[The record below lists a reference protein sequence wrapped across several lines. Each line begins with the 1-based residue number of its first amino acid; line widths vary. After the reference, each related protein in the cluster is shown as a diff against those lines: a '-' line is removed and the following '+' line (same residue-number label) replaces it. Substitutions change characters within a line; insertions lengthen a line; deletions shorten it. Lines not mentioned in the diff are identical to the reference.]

1 MGRGGSP
8 AIVKAASEAGAQA
21 GQTGKGFG
29 MEEEIKAEAPA
40 GENGEA
46 AAPGREKAPRR
57 KKAAIAAACAAA
69 AALAVAGVAWA
80 ATHQAR
86 TLPADEPVGQE
97 QAAQPEQR
105 AEIELEAR
113 AEGWSESS
121 TPAIAHVKGQGAD
134 FYHAMPANSAEKVEV
149 PAQGG
154 YEVEWISPVNADG
167 SLYRASSKAAKAEAG
182 GDKSSTGLELV
193 PADQVT
199 QADIDEVMDK
209 ISEAVSKGDSTLAG
223 DAGRDL
229 VDKAAANAANAPA
242 ADKSKVEEKAEGAKD
257 SVSEQP
263 AQSKPEQPSQ
273 PEQAAGGSSASAEQP
288 SAPSQP
294 AAERKWV
301 ADYEQVWVP
310 SYVTVTDQAAWD
322 EQVPVYGY
330 SERSICN
337 TCGADVTGNTAAH
350 AKQHAMNG
358 ENGGHHT
365 EVVQTITGYSTV
377 HHDAVTHVEDQ
388 GHWETRESGGHWE

>member
-1 MGRGGSP
+1 MTS
-8 AIVKAASEAGAQA
+8 AASEAGAQA

-29 MEEEIKAEAPA
+29 MEDEIKAEAPA
-40 GENGEA
+40 EENGEA
-46 AAPGREKAPRR
+46 AATGREKAPRR
-57 KKAAIAAACAAA
+57 KKTAIAAACAAA

-80 ATHQAR
+80 ATHQAQ

-263 AQSKPEQPSQ
+263 AQIKPEQPS
-273 PEQAAGGSSASAEQP
+273 QAAGGSSASAEQP

>member
-1 MGRGGSP
+1 
-8 AIVKAASEAGAQA
+8 
-21 GQTGKGFG
+21 
-29 MEEEIKAEAPA
+29 MEEEIKAEATA
-40 GENGEA
+40 EENGEDEA
-46 AAPGREKAPRR
+46 AGREKAPRR
-57 KKAAIAAACAAA
+57 KKAAIAAACAVA

-80 ATHQAR
+80 ATHQAK
-86 TLPADEPVGQE
+86 TPPADEPAGQE

-113 AEGWSESS
+113 AEGWSETS
-121 TPAIAHVKGQGAD
+121 TPVIAHVKGQGAD

-154 YEVEWISPVNADG
+154 YEVEWVSPVNADG
-167 SLYRASSKAAKAEAG
+167 SLYRAPLKAAEAEAG
-182 GDKSSTGLELV
+182 GDKSSTSLELV

-209 ISEAVSKGDSTLAG
+209 ISEAVSKGDSTLSG

-229 VDKAAANAANAPA
+229 VDKAASNAANAPA

-263 AQSKPEQPSQ
+263 AQSKPEQSSQ
-273 PEQAAGGSSASAEQP
+273 PEQPSQAAGGSSASAGQP
-288 SAPSQP
+288 SAPSQS

-310 SYVTVTDQAAWD
+310 NYVTVTDQAAWD

>member
-1 MGRGGSP
+1 
-8 AIVKAASEAGAQA
+8 
-21 GQTGKGFG
+21 

-40 GENGEA
+40 EENGEA
-46 AAPGREKAPRR
+46 AASGREKAPRR

-69 AALAVAGVAWA
+69 AALAVAGVACA

-229 VDKAAANAANAPA
+229 VDKAASNAANAPA

-257 SVSEQP
+257 SVNEQP
-263 AQSKPEQPSQ
+263 AQSKPEQPAR
-273 PEQAAGGSSASAEQP
+273 PEQAAGGSSASAGQP
-288 SAPSQP
+288 SAPSQS

-310 SYVTVTDQAAWD
+310 NYVTVTDQAAWD

>member
-1 MGRGGSP
+1 
-8 AIVKAASEAGAQA
+8 
-21 GQTGKGFG
+21 
-29 MEEEIKAEAPA
+29 MEDEIKAEAPA
-40 GENGEA
+40 EENGEA
-46 AAPGREKAPRR
+46 AAPGREKEPRR
-57 KKAAIAAACAAA
+57 KKAAIAAACAIA

-80 ATHQAR
+80 VTHQAQ
-86 TLPADEPVGQE
+86 TLPADEPVGQD

-263 AQSKPEQPSQ
+263 AQIKPEQPSQ
-273 PEQAAGGSSASAEQP
+273 ASQPEQSSQAAGGASASAEQP

-310 SYVTVTDQAAWD
+310 NYVTVTDQAAWD

-337 TCGADVTGNTAAH
+337 TCGADCTGNTAAH
-350 AKQHAMNG
+350 GKQHAMNG
-358 ENGGHHT
+358 QNAGYHT
-365 EVVQTITGYSTV
+365 EVIQTITGYNTV

>member
-1 MGRGGSP
+1 
-8 AIVKAASEAGAQA
+8 
-21 GQTGKGFG
+21 
-29 MEEEIKAEAPA
+29 MEEEIKAEATA
-40 GENGEA
+40 EENGEA
-46 AAPGREKAPRR
+46 AAAGREKAPRR

-80 ATHQAR
+80 AAHQAQ
-86 TLPADEPVGQE
+86 TPPADEPAGQE

-154 YEVEWISPVNADG
+154 YEVEWVSPVNADG
-167 SLYRASSKAAKAEAG
+167 SLYRAPAKAAEAEAG
-182 GDKSSTGLELV
+182 GDKSSTSLELV

-199 QADIDEVMDK
+199 QADIDDVMDK
-209 ISEAVSKGDSTLAG
+209 ISEAVSKGDSTLSG

-229 VDKAAANAANAPA
+229 VDKAASNAANAPA

-273 PEQAAGGSSASAEQP
+273 PSQAAGGSSASAGQP

-310 SYVTVTDQAAWD
+310 NYVTVTDQAAWD

>member
-1 MGRGGSP
+1 MTS
-8 AIVKAASEAGAQA
+8 AASEAGAQA

-29 MEEEIKAEAPA
+29 MEDEIKAEAA
-40 GENGEA
+40 AEESGEA
-46 AAPGREKAPRR
+46 AAPGGEKAPRR

-69 AALAVAGVAWA
+69 AALAVAGAAWA
-80 ATHQAR
+80 ATHQAQ
-86 TLPADEPVGQE
+86 TLPADEPAGQE

-154 YEVEWISPVNADG
+154 YEVEWVAPVNADG
-167 SLYRASSKAAKAEAG
+167 SLYRAPAEAAKAEAG
-182 GDKSSTGLELV
+182 GEVSSTGLELV

-263 AQSKPEQPSQ
+263 AQIKPEQPSQ
-273 PEQAAGGSSASAEQP
+273 PERPSQAAGGSSASSEQP

-301 ADYEQVWVP
+301 ADYERVWVP

-365 EVVQTITGYSTV
+365 EVIQTITGYSTV

>member
-1 MGRGGSP
+1 
-8 AIVKAASEAGAQA
+8 
-21 GQTGKGFG
+21 
-29 MEEEIKAEAPA
+29 MEDEIKAEAPA
-40 GENGEA
+40 EENGEDEA
-46 AAPGREKAPRR
+46 AGREKAPRR

-69 AALAVAGVAWA
+69 LAVAGVAWA
-80 ATHQAR
+80 AAHQAQ
-86 TLPADEPVGQE
+86 TPPADEPAGQE

-113 AEGWSESS
+113 AEGWSGSS
-121 TPAIAHVKGQGAD
+121 TPVIAHVKGRGAD

-154 YEVEWISPVNADG
+154 YEVEWVSPVNADG
-167 SLYRASSKAAKAEAG
+167 SLYRAPAKAAEAEAG

-199 QADIDEVMDK
+199 QADIDDVMDK
-209 ISEAVSKGDSTLAG
+209 ISEAVSKGDSTLSG

-229 VDKAAANAANAPA
+229 VDKAASNAANAPA

-263 AQSKPEQPSQ
+263 AQSKPEQSSQ
-273 PEQAAGGSSASAEQP
+273 PERPSQAAGGSSASAGQP

-310 SYVTVTDQAAWD
+310 NYVTVTDQAAWD

-337 TCGADVTGNTAAH
+337 TCGADVTGNEAAH
-350 AKQHAMNG
+350 GEQHMLNG
-358 ENGGHHT
+358 QNAGHHS

>member
-1 MGRGGSP
+1 MTS
-8 AIVKAASEAGAQA
+8 AASEAGAQA

-29 MEEEIKAEAPA
+29 MEDEIKAEAPA
-40 GENGEA
+40 EENGEA
-46 AAPGREKAPRR
+46 AATGREKEPRR
-57 KKAAIAAACAAA
+57 KRAAIAAACAAA

-80 ATHQAR
+80 ATHQTQ

-229 VDKAAANAANAPA
+229 VDKAASNAANAPA

-257 SVSEQP
+257 SVNEQP
-263 AQSKPEQPSQ
+263 AQSKPEQPAQ
-273 PEQAAGGSSASAEQP
+273 PEQAAGGSSASAGQP

-310 SYVTVTDQAAWD
+310 NYVTVTDQAAWD

>member
-1 MGRGGSP
+1 MTS
-8 AIVKAASEAGAQA
+8 AASEAGAQA

-29 MEEEIKAEAPA
+29 MEDEIKAEAPA
-40 GENGEA
+40 EENGEA
-46 AAPGREKAPRR
+46 AAPGREKEPRR

-80 ATHQAR
+80 VTHQAQ
-86 TLPADEPVGQE
+86 TLPADEPVGQN

-167 SLYRASSKAAKAEAG
+167 SLYRASSEAAKAEAG

-263 AQSKPEQPSQ
+263 AQIKPEQPSQ
-273 PEQAAGGSSASAEQP
+273 ASQPEQPSQAAGGSSASAEQP

-330 SERSICN
+330 SERCICN
-337 TCGADVTGNTAAH
+337 TCGADCTGNEAAH
-350 AKQHAMNG
+350 GKQHMMNG
-358 ENGGHHT
+358 QNAGYHT
-365 EVVQTITGYSTV
+365 EVIQTITGYNTV

>member
-1 MGRGGSP
+1 MTS
-8 AIVKAASEAGAQA
+8 AASEAGAQA

-29 MEEEIKAEAPA
+29 MEDEIKAEAPA
-40 GENGEA
+40 EENGKA
-46 AAPGREKAPRR
+46 AATGREKEPRR
-57 KKAAIAAACAAA
+57 KRAAIAAACAAA

-80 ATHQAR
+80 ATHQTQ

-229 VDKAAANAANAPA
+229 VDKAASNAANAPA

-257 SVSEQP
+257 SVNEQP
-263 AQSKPEQPSQ
+263 AQSKPEQPAQ
-273 PEQAAGGSSASAEQP
+273 PEQAAGGSSASAGQP

-310 SYVTVTDQAAWD
+310 NYVTVTDQAAWD

>member
-1 MGRGGSP
+1 MTS
-8 AIVKAASEAGAQA
+8 AASEAGAQA

-29 MEEEIKAEAPA
+29 MEDEIKAEAPA
-40 GENGEA
+40 EENGEA
-46 AAPGREKAPRR
+46 AAPGSDKAPRR

-80 ATHQAR
+80 ATHQAQ
-86 TLPADEPVGQE
+86 TLPADEPAGQE

-182 GDKSSTGLELV
+182 GERSSTGLELV

-263 AQSKPEQPSQ
+263 AQIKPEQPSQ
-273 PEQAAGGSSASAEQP
+273 PERPSQAAGGSSASAGQP

-310 SYVTVTDQAAWD
+310 NYVTVTDQAAWD

>member
-1 MGRGGSP
+1 MTS
-8 AIVKAASEAGAQA
+8 AASESGAQA

-29 MEEEIKAEAPA
+29 MEDEIKAEAPA
-40 GENGEA
+40 EENGEA
-46 AAPGREKAPRR
+46 AAPGREKEPRR
-57 KKAAIAAACAAA
+57 KKAAIAAACAIA

-80 ATHQAR
+80 VTHQAQ
-86 TLPADEPVGQE
+86 TLPADEPVGQD

-263 AQSKPEQPSQ
+263 AQIKPEQPSQ
-273 PEQAAGGSSASAEQP
+273 ASQPEQSSQAAGGASASAEQP

-310 SYVTVTDQAAWD
+310 NYVTVTDQAAWD

-337 TCGADVTGNTAAH
+337 TCGADCTGNTAAH
-350 AKQHAMNG
+350 GKQHAMNG
-358 ENGGHHT
+358 QNAGYHT
-365 EVVQTITGYSTV
+365 EVIQTITGYNTV

>member
-1 MGRGGSP
+1 MTS
-8 AIVKAASEAGAQA
+8 AASEAGAQV
-21 GQTGKGFG
+21 GRTGKGFG
-29 MEEEIKAEAPA
+29 MEEEIKAEAA
-40 GENGEA
+40 AEQNGEA
-46 AAPGREKAPRR
+46 AAPGGEKAPRR

-69 AALAVAGVAWA
+69 AALAVAGAAWA
-80 ATHQAR
+80 ATHQAQ
-86 TLPADEPVGQE
+86 TLPADEPAGQE

-113 AEGWSESS
+113 ADGWSESS

-167 SLYRASSKAAKAEAG
+167 SLYRAPAKAAKAEAG
-182 GDKSSTGLELV
+182 GEKSSTGLELV

-263 AQSKPEQPSQ
+263 AQIKPEQPSQ
-273 PEQAAGGSSASAEQP
+273 PERPSQAAGGSLASAGQP

-301 ADYEQVWVP
+301 ADYERVWVP

-337 TCGADVTGNTAAH
+337 TCGADVTGNEAAH
-350 AKQHAMNG
+350 AEQHAMNG
-358 ENGGHHT
+358 QNCGHHS

>member
-1 MGRGGSP
+1 MTS
-8 AIVKAASEAGAQA
+8 AASEAGAQA
-21 GQTGKGFG
+21 GRTGKGFG
-29 MEEEIKAEAPA
+29 MEEEIKAEAA
-40 GENGEA
+40 AEQNGEA
-46 AAPGREKAPRR
+46 AAPGGEKAPRR

-69 AALAVAGVAWA
+69 AALAVAGAAWA
-80 ATHQAR
+80 ATHQAQ
-86 TLPADEPVGQE
+86 TLPADEPAGQE

-113 AEGWSESS
+113 ADGWSESS

-167 SLYRASSKAAKAEAG
+167 SLYRAPAKAAKAEAG
-182 GDKSSTGLELV
+182 GEKSSTGLELV

-242 ADKSKVEEKAEGAKD
+242 ADKSKVEEKAEGG
-257 SVSEQP
+257 EGLR
-263 AQSKPEQPSQ
+263 ER
-273 PEQAAGGSSASAEQP
+273 AARA
-288 SAPSQP
+288 
-294 AAERKWV
+294 
-301 ADYEQVWVP
+301 
-310 SYVTVTDQAAWD
+310 DQARAAFAARAALAGRWRVVGFRRAALRPLPARRRA
-322 EQVPVYGY
+322 QVGRRLRAGLGAELRDGHRPGSLGRAGAGVRILRALHLQHLRRGRHRQRSCSCRTACY
-330 SERSICN
+330 ERPELRPSF
-337 TCGADVTGNTAAH
+337 
-350 AKQHAMNG
+350 
-358 ENGGHHT
+358 
-365 EVVQTITGYSTV
+365 
-377 HHDAVTHVEDQ
+377 
-388 GHWETRESGGHWE
+388 

>member
-1 MGRGGSP
+1 
-8 AIVKAASEAGAQA
+8 
-21 GQTGKGFG
+21 
-29 MEEEIKAEAPA
+29 MEDEIKAEAPA
-40 GENGEA
+40 EENGEA
-46 AAPGREKAPRR
+46 AAPGREVEPCR

-182 GDKSSTGLELV
+182 GDKSSTGLERV

-273 PEQAAGGSSASAEQP
+273 PEQAAGGSSASAGQP

>member
-1 MGRGGSP
+1 MTS
-8 AIVKAASEAGAQA
+8 AASEAGAQA

-29 MEEEIKAEAPA
+29 MQDEIKAEAPA
-40 GENGEA
+40 EENVEA
-46 AAPGREKAPRR
+46 AAPGREKEPRR

-80 ATHQAR
+80 ATHQAQ
-86 TLPADEPVGQE
+86 TLPADEPAGQE

-182 GDKSSTGLELV
+182 GGKSSTGLELV

-263 AQSKPEQPSQ
+263 AQIKPEQPSQ
-273 PEQAAGGSSASAEQP
+273 ASQPEQPSQAAGGSSASAGQP

-310 SYVTVTDQAAWD
+310 NYVTVTDQAAWD

-337 TCGADVTGNTAAH
+337 TCGADVTGNEAAH
-350 AKQHAMNG
+350 GKQHAMNG
-358 ENGGHHT
+358 QNAGHHS
-365 EVVQTITGYSTV
+365 EVVQTITGYNTV

>member
-1 MGRGGSP
+1 
-8 AIVKAASEAGAQA
+8 
-21 GQTGKGFG
+21 

-40 GENGEA
+40 EEKGEA
-46 AAPGREKAPRR
+46 AAAGREKAPRR

-80 ATHQAR
+80 AAHQAQ
-86 TLPADEPVGQE
+86 TPPADEPAGQE

-113 AEGWSESS
+113 AEGWSGSS

-134 FYHAMPANSAEKVEV
+134 FYHARPANSAEKVEV

-154 YEVEWISPVNADG
+154 YEVEWVSPVNADG
-167 SLYRASSKAAKAEAG
+167 SLYRAPAKAAEAAAG

-199 QADIDEVMDK
+199 QADNDEVMDK
-209 ISEAVSKGDSTLAG
+209 ISGAVSKGDSTLSG

-229 VDKAAANAANAPA
+229 VDKAASNAANAPA

-273 PEQAAGGSSASAEQP
+273 PEQAAGGSSASAGQP

-301 ADYEQVWVP
+301 ADYEQGWVP
-310 SYVTVTDQAAWD
+310 NYVTVTDQAAWD

-337 TCGADVTGNTAAH
+337 TCGADVTGNEAAH
-350 AKQHAMNG
+350 GKQHAMNG
-358 ENGGHHT
+358 QNAGHHS

>member
-1 MGRGGSP
+1 MTS
-8 AIVKAASEAGAQA
+8 AASEAGAQA

-29 MEEEIKAEAPA
+29 MEDEIKAEAPA
-40 GENGEA
+40 EENGEA
-46 AAPGREKAPRR
+46 AATGREKAPRR
-57 KKAAIAAACAAA
+57 KRAAIAAACAAA
-69 AALAVAGVAWA
+69 AALAVAGVALA
-80 ATHQAR
+80 ATHQTQ
-86 TLPADEPVGQE
+86 TLPADEPVGQD

-263 AQSKPEQPSQ
+263 AQIKPEQPSQ
-273 PEQAAGGSSASAEQP
+273 ASQPEQPSQAAGGSSASAEQP

-301 ADYEQVWVP
+301 ADYEQVWV
-310 SYVTVTDQAAWD
+310 SNYVTVTDQAAWD

-337 TCGADVTGNTAAH
+337 TCGADCTGNTAAH
-350 AKQHAMNG
+350 GKQHMMNG
-358 ENGGHHT
+358 QNAGYHT
-365 EVVQTITGYSTV
+365 EVIQTITGYNTV